1 MGRRAKNKQAPPQP
15 LYEGNDVKNKPSRNA
30 TASKPPLKV
39 PGAAPI
45 KRTLE
50 VVQSLDLSDSEDQ
63 ETDEESARGDVSS
76 WDSESDGGGMVTAQN
91 MEKRSRALD
100 RRARDEKESEL
111 KEQEMQMQQDEEA
124 SDGMEVDIDN
134 ETQDFRLPTVA
145 ERAEELQSGGVD
157 LATVQ
162 RRIRGCTRV
171 LNRFSKLA
179 EPGR

>member
-15 LYEGNDVKNKPSRNA
+15 LYEGNDVKSKVSRNA
-30 TASKPPLKV
+30 TPSKPPLKV
-39 PGAAPI
+39 PGTAPI
-45 KRTLE
+45 KRKLKIL
-50 VVQSLDLSDSEDQ
+50 QSLDLSDSENQ
-63 ETDEESARGDVSS
+63 ATDKGSAQDDFSS
-76 WDSESDGGGMVTAQN
+76 GDSESDGGGMVTAQN

-100 RRARDEKESEL
+100 RRARKEKESEL
-111 KEQEMQMQQDEEA
+111 KEQEMQMQQDEDA
-124 SDGMEVDIDN
+124 SDGMDVDIDN
-134 ETQDFRLPTVA
+134 EPEGYRLPTVA